1 MPAPWSQNPPVP
13 KEPKP
18 PRPFWMTWKFYDRL
32 SNVLIP
38 VGLIY
43 WITTAG
49 NPKEQFTISSETTVV
64 TEPINAE
71 GLIDYA
77 AAIRLQYQD
86 ELHSPDNAARLL
98 LEAVGPSVF
107 NRPWQSEQVY
117 EQLGM
122 DPLPMD
128 GDYFVSLSDVVDQ
141 MATASGS
148 DVDERDRLI
157 WDVEDIYQEI
167 PWVSDD
173 APELAEWIAVNEIP
187 LAKIVAAS
195 RMPFVRSPLFLEPGE
210 SLIASRS
217 IYNYEIREL
226 LRSLRLRAMQSVAV
240 GDLESAWSDLLA
252 VQRLGRLISHD
263 VTRIDYVVGTGV
275 AMSGMK
281 SMSALLSSPEM
292 TPQLLDRIRRDW
304 RQLPDW
310 GDPSTSLNEFE
321 RYAVLD
327 VMQRTARFGVPYL
340 VHTRLMSRRDRV
352 PMASAVHRLF
362 NACIDWDASMYH
374 VNHWYDDLATAAGT
388 ADGVAR
394 DHLMDGYVTKFDSM
408 REDLRD
414 LHLPTPDVVSD
425 WCVALMMPLPET
437 IEKHLNTLESHIA
450 LVETV
455 FAIEEYRLANGE
467 SPATLGDL
475 VPTWLS
481 EVPHDPFSRTEELCY
496 RIDGPHA
503 YVVYSVNEDGYD
515 DRAFTEHED
524 ISFRVRMPTPEWL
537 LPEETDLALAPPL

>member
-18 PRPFWMTWKFYDRL
+18 PRPFWMTWKFYDRI

-49 NPKEQFTISSETTVV
+49 NPEEQFTISSETTVV
-64 TEPINAE
+64 MEPINAE
-71 GLIDYA
+71 GLVDYA

-86 ELHSPDNAARLL
+86 ELRSRDNAARLL

-107 NRPWQSEQVY
+107 YLPWQSEQAC

-122 DPLPMD
+122 DPLPVH

-148 DVDERDRLI
+148 DVDERNRLI

-173 APELAEWIAVNEIP
+173 APELAEWIAANEIP
-187 LAKIVAAS
+187 LAKIVTAS
-195 RMPFVRSPLFLEPGE
+195 RMPFVRSPLLLEPGE
-210 SLIASRS
+210 SLIASGS
-217 IYNYEIREL
+217 IYNYEIRDL
-226 LRSLRLRAMQSVAV
+226 LRALRLRAMLSVAA
-240 GDLESAWSDLLA
+240 GDLERAWSDLHA
-252 VQRLGRLISHD
+252 VQRLGRLISHE
-263 VTRIDYVVGTGV
+263 VTRMDHVVGTGV

-281 SMSALLSSPEM
+281 SMSALLSSSEM

-310 GDPSTSLNEFE
+310 GDPSTSLSEFE

-352 PMASAVHRLF
+352 PMESAVHRLF

-388 ADGVAR
+388 ADGVTR
-394 DHLMDGYVTKFDSM
+394 DRLMDSCVTKFDTM
-408 REDLRD
+408 RGDLRD
-414 LHLPTPDVVSD
+414 LHLPTPDVVSG

-437 IEKHLNTLESHIA
+437 IGKHLNALESRIA

-467 SPATLGDL
+467 LPATLGDL

-481 EVPHDPFSRTEELCY
+481 EVPCDPFSRTEDLRY
-496 RIDGPHA
+496 RIEGPDA

-515 DRAFTEHED
+515 GLASTEHED

-537 LPEETDLALAPPL
+537 LPEEPNLALAPPL

>member
-226 LRSLRLRAMQSVAV
+226 LRALRLRAMQSVAV
-240 GDLESAWSDLLA
+240 GDLES
-252 VQRLGRLISHD
+252 RL
-263 VTRIDYVVGTGV
+263 
-275 AMSGMK
+275 
-281 SMSALLSSPEM
+281 E
-292 TPQLLDRIRRDW
+292 
-304 RQLPDW
+304 
-310 GDPSTSLNEFE
+310 
-321 RYAVLD
+321 
-327 VMQRTARFGVPYL
+327 
-340 VHTRLMSRRDRV
+340 
-352 PMASAVHRLF
+352 
-362 NACIDWDASMYH
+362 
-374 VNHWYDDLATAAGT
+374 
-388 ADGVAR
+388 
-394 DHLMDGYVTKFDSM
+394 
-408 REDLRD
+408 
-414 LHLPTPDVVSD
+414 
-425 WCVALMMPLPET
+425 
-437 IEKHLNTLESHIA
+437 
-450 LVETV
+450 
-455 FAIEEYRLANGE
+455 
-467 SPATLGDL
+467 
-475 VPTWLS
+475 
-481 EVPHDPFSRTEELCY
+481 
-496 RIDGPHA
+496 
-503 YVVYSVNEDGYD
+503 
-515 DRAFTEHED
+515 
-524 ISFRVRMPTPEWL
+524 
-537 LPEETDLALAPPL
+537 